1 MPQKVVTDHQ
11 GHSVEFTIALMFKQD
26 VRVFWLIFKVQ
37 VTSNFF
43 SHPVTFLSYPVR
55 IGSLLICALMELA
68 LSRHEGLFRRSVS
81 TRIFLPRK
89 SSSRR
94 RVALSRSFGSEG
106 DSVKLGSLL
115 SSKAWLGRIVC
126 RKRNYFYVLHKTET
140 YDISLSTHFK
150 TNILSSHTANYLKKL
165 QHLPCSLLDKSLHLS
180 RGDAS
185 VGASAGVE

>member
-1 MPQKVVTDHQ
+1 M
-11 GHSVEFTIALMFKQD
+11 
-26 VRVFWLIFKVQ
+26 
-37 VTSNFF
+37 
-43 SHPVTFLSYPVR
+43 SYPVR
-55 IGSLLICALMELA
+55 IGSLLICVLMELA

-81 TRIFLPRK
+81 TRIFLPGK

-94 RVALSRSFGSEG
+94 RVALSRSFKSEG

-140 YDISLSTHFK
+140 YDIFLATHFNFK

-180 RGDAS
+180 RGDAG